1 MNIILRKLLCVFAAC
16 MLVMP
21 VMSQTHKDTLWLNR
35 PVPKVYKF
43 GDNLFWGMSFGGSYS
58 ISEYARQQSFF
69 KMLGP
74 GFDFEFGKH
83 LSRQWAARVMLG
95 YHSRQSAFPQEIIDL
110 YPKTNH
116 YSFSTIGL
124 NVDVMFCLD
133 RLFKRYNP
141 MERHQ
146 FWLFAGVGGMFAFGY
161 SSKLSGLKDDI
172 TYPMDT
178 YPINSKAKIYPA
190 CRVGLEWHWR
200 IANSTSLVLRGL
212 YGITN
217 KALDG
222 KEFNSGSAGH
232 FAELS
237 IGFNVRLSNRY
248 GQRHFENCSHNAN
261 RYFNVMNDRLT
272 RLHKKV
278 NKEKAKAESKRMKKR
293 VEPAT
298 DISQTDSILLFPRDY
313 HYLTDMQKSKLRKM
327 AQYLKEHPNE
337 RAHIHIYS
345 DENIVSGMEME
356 FRVVDRADGVDA
368 YLGNVLK
375 LDRERYVISAHP
387 NESSPYGQDY
397 IFTLGGIIR
406 YEKMPQ

>member
-1 MNIILRKLLCVFAAC
+1 
-16 MLVMP
+16 
-21 VMSQTHKDTLWLNR
+21 
-35 PVPKVYKF
+35 
-43 GDNLFWGMSFGGSYS
+43 
-58 ISEYARQQSFF
+58 
-69 KMLGP
+69 MLGP

-141 MERHQ
+141 WERHQ
-146 FWLFAGVGGMFAFGY
+146 FWLFAGVGGMFAVGY

-200 IANSTSLVLRGL
+200 IANSTAVVLRGL

-222 KEFNSGSAGH
+222 KEFNSGTAGH

-237 IGFNVRLSNRY
+237 VGFNVRLSNRY

-272 RLHKKV
+272 RMHNKMFKKGLAGK
-278 NKEKAKAESKRMKKR
+278 NMCEK
-293 VEPAT
+293 
-298 DISQTDSILLFPRDY
+298 DSILLFPRDY

-327 AQYLKEHPNE
+327 AQYLKEHPSE

-345 DENIVSGMEME
+345 DENVSGMEME
-356 FRVVDRADGVDA
+356 FRVVNRAEGVDA
-368 YLGNVLK
+368 YLANELK
-375 LDRERYVISAHP
+375 LSKDRYMISAHP
-387 NESSPYGQDY
+387 NESSPYGQDH
-397 IFTLGGIIR
+397 IFTLGGIVR
-406 YEKMPQ
+406 YEKMSQ

>member
-1 MNIILRKLLCVFAAC
+1 MKVIIRRVLFVFAAC
-16 MLVMP
+16 LLATPM
-21 VMSQTHKDTLWLNR
+21 MSQTHKDTLWLNR

-43 GDNLFWGMSFGGSYS
+43 GDNLFWGMSFGGNYS

-141 MERHQ
+141 RERHQ

-161 SSKLSGLKDDI
+161 SSKLSGLKDDVN
-172 TYPMDT
+172 YPMDI

-190 CRVGLEWHWR
+190 CRLGLEWHWR

-272 RLHKKV
+272 RMHNKMFKKGLAGK
-278 NKEKAKAESKRMKKR
+278 NMCEK
-293 VEPAT
+293 
-298 DISQTDSILLFPRDY
+298 DSILLFPRDY

-327 AQYLKEHPNE
+327 AQYLKEHPSE

-345 DENIVSGMEME
+345 DENVASSMDME
-356 FRVVDRADGVDA
+356 FRVVNRAEGVDA
-368 YLGNVLK
+368 YLANVLK
-375 LDRERYVISAHP
+375 LDKERYVITAHP
-387 NESSPYGQDY
+387 HESAPYGQEH

-406 YEKMPQ
+406 YEKMPESSL

>member
-58 ISEYARQQSFF
+58 ISEYARKQSFF

-141 MERHQ
+141 WERHQ

-172 TYPMDT
+172 TYPMDI

-248 GQRHFENCSHNAN
+248 GQRHFENCSHNSN

-272 RLHKKV
+272 RLHNKMFKKGLAGK
-278 NKEKAKAESKRMKKR
+278 NMCEK
-293 VEPAT
+293 
-298 DISQTDSILLFPRDY
+298 DSILLFPRDY

-327 AQYLKEHPNE
+327 AQYLKEHPSE

-345 DENIVSGMEME
+345 DENVRGMEME
-356 FRVVDRADGVDA
+356 FRVANRAEGVEA
-368 YLGNVLK
+368 YLGNELK
-375 LDRERYVISAHP
+375 LDKERYVITAHP
-387 NESSPYGQDY
+387 NESAPYGQEH

-406 YEKMPQ
+406 YEKIPELSL

>member
-1 MNIILRKLLCVFAAC
+1 MNIILRKLLCVFAAY

-141 MERHQ
+141 RERHQ

-161 SSKLSGLKDDI
+161 SSKLSGLKDDVN
-172 TYPMDT
+172 YPMDI

-272 RLHKKV
+272 RMHNKMFKKGLAGK
-278 NKEKAKAESKRMKKR
+278 NMCEK
-293 VEPAT
+293 
-298 DISQTDSILLFPRDY
+298 DSILLFPRDY
-313 HYLTDMQKSKLRKM
+313 HYLTDMQKSKLRKIV
-327 AQYLKEHPNE
+327 QYLKEHEDE

-345 DENIVSGMEME
+345 DENVASSMDME
-356 FRVVDRADGVDA
+356 FRVVNRAEGVDA
-368 YLGNVLK
+368 YLANVLK
-375 LDRERYVISAHP
+375 LDKERYVITAHP
-387 NESSPYGQDY
+387 HESAPYGQEH

-406 YEKMPQ
+406 YEKIPESSL